1 MRRLRT
7 LMVCMAFCFGCT
19 GCISNPALSS
29 VNEVESTAEDS
40 IALIPTALPEYFNI
54 TIPAGFTATSSAA
67 YEEYYILNDAS
78 IIITDDPIAISGE
91 RLENYAAKV
100 KEIYEETADHY
111 LLLNESKETI
121 HGTEAVLLEFT
132 YALVG
137 EEKKQDLQAMVC
149 IMLHHDVAYVIT
161 CKSKAEN
168 FMQYRA
174 GFREAI
180 HTIEIETPPAST
192 ENAVTRTGTQK
203 STTTTSETTVA

>member
-1 MRRLRT
+1 MRRLFT
-7 LMVCMAFCFGCT
+7 LTLCVAFCFGCT

-29 VNEVESTAEDS
+29 VNEVESTAEES
-40 IALIPTALPEYFNI
+40 IVLIPTALPEYFNI

-67 YEEYYILNDAS
+67 YEEYYICNDAS

-91 RLENYAAKV
+91 RLDNYAAKV
-100 KEIYEETADHY
+100 KEIYEQTADNY
-111 LLLNESKETI
+111 LLLNEAKETI
-121 HGTEAVLLEFT
+121 NGTEAVLLEFT

-137 EEKKQDLQAMVC
+137 EDKKQDLQAMVC

-161 CKSKAEN
+161 CKSKAKN

-180 HTIEIETPPAST
+180 NTIEIETPPVNT
-192 ENAVTRTGTQK
+192 EGAVTRTGTQK
-203 STTTTSETTVA
+203 TTTTTSETTTA